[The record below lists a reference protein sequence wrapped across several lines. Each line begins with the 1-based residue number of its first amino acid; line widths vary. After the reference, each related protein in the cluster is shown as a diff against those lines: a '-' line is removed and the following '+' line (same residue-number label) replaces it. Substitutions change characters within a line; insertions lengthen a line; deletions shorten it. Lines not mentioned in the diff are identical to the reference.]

1 MNLRAVPTL
10 LPGVLVI
17 ESEVYADHRGCF
29 LEHHRNTQLADL
41 GLPSVMQSDVTIS
54 ARNVLRGLHYQVM
67 RPQGKLLRV
76 LHGAAFVAAVDM
88 RERSAAVGKA
98 VWLTLAG
105 PERAL
110 WVPPGFASGS
120 LALADTT
127 VLLATCSV
135 PHRIGSDRVVF
146 FDDPDF
152 GIPWPV
158 ELDAAILSDVDAR
171 APLLT
176 AAPFVADSALA

>member
-17 ESEVYADHRGCF
+17 ESEVYADARGCF
-29 LEHHRNTQLADL
+29 LEHYRNAQLADL
-41 GLPSVMQSDVTIS
+41 GLPAPVQCDVTVS
-54 ARNVLRGLHYQVM
+54 QRNVLRGLHYQV
-67 RPQGKLLRV
+67 REPQGKLLRV

-88 RERSAAVGKA
+88 RERSPTAGKA
-98 VWLTLAG
+98 AWLTLDHPG
-105 PERAL
+105 RAL

-120 LALADTT
+120 LALADEM
-127 VLLATCSV
+127 VLATGCSTH
-135 PHRIGSDRVVF
+135 HRTGSDRVVF

-158 ELDAAILSDVDAR
+158 ELDAAVLSDVDAH

-176 AAPFVADSALA
+176 AAAFVPGL